1 MGMFDFLGFNTT
13 NNATKNEPRNERDA
27 PDRWQI
33 VSDATMKNHYRRNPY
48 SFADLL
54 SIGEYMPD
62 SKTFE
67 LRDLRSHAVVLNITS
82 IPTEGRSD
90 DELVELR
97 EAVINAFSN
106 TFALPT
112 QTPFIMQ
119 TYAYKEDNLTEF
131 FKRTESFI
139 EPDIRDTAYTQKYL
153 SMMKKH
159 MNGISKPGGIFYDEM
174 VTKSQYRGQQK
185 KVKIIIYRHIS
196 GTEKGID
203 AAEQINNLTENFIS
217 QISST
222 GVAVERDNGEKFQ
235 DWLVSWFNP
244 KPPITNGDI
253 SQLHELAQY
262 PAEDKQPLNYSIS
275 ENVVYS
281 QPISDP
287 DEKCWYFDG
296 VPHQYIRVATLQQ
309 QPKVGQ
315 ITGEIS
321 KGIGKASQ
329 STALIDSLPDGAM
342 WHQTIILCDE
352 NDVDN
357 KVIGL
362 KGVGKSETEE
372 SIAAEKAIQSLVESR
387 EVGTKHYLAS
397 MGMFVRA
404 DVTVEPSEYMSTLKR
419 NRDKVTQLLL
429 SNGLRPMNI
438 EADAVQVD
446 SYIPH
451 LPMNYALKDDPYGVY
466 MGLYFDADIVN
477 LLPIWGREVGTG
489 NPGMINANR
498 GGEPQTF
505 DMFGKDKVRSSHG
518 VLIGPQGSGKSAT
531 LVSIA
536 EAVMAVYRPRLTI
549 LEKGNSFR
557 LLGDYFKRYGLS
569 VQRIAL
575 GSRRQRAYFCPY
587 LESHLIFDERYTE
600 EEIEWDEHDEID
612 EEELE
617 EEDDDSAKREP
628 LTEMLTATI
637 IMVSGGNPELAK
649 QLTETHKAMFSEA
662 ITLAAERSLQLK
674 QQTITSDV
682 CTALQEVI
690 ERSEVQDSVK
700 AEMRNYLKALD
711 GWTKGD
717 RGRLFNQRGKTF
729 DDDVDVT
736 ILDIGQYDAEAKA
749 AELSVI
755 YIALSTHLFN
765 IGERYQNSGRDTVYL
780 QDETHVFTDKP
791 LLAPYMAT
799 AVKLMRKIGLK
810 ALYATQNVSD
820 FKNGAEKILK
830 LVEWWILLNPSEVEV
845 EEAGVYRTLTNA
857 QKSMILSTTKQ
868 KSAYTEGIVM
878 GNKKVVGEMLTR
890 FVPPSE
896 QLARAMTEPEEKAER
911 KQLRDQYGFNDD
923 IEASEF
929 IAYRLDVARNIV
941 DEGDEEAISEIK
953 SRNAKLLVDL
963 NQKIEQKVA

>member
-1 MGMFDFLGFNTT
+1 MGMLDWLGLNTT
-13 NNATKNEPRNERDA
+13 NSKREHESRNECHA

-33 VSDATMKNHYRRNPY
+33 VTDATMRKHYRRNPH

-54 SIGEYMPD
+54 SIGEYLPD
-62 SKTFE
+62 SQTYE
-67 LRDLRSHAVVLNITS
+67 MRDLRSHAVVLEITS

-106 TFALPT
+106 TFSMPT
-112 QTPFIMQ
+112 LTPFIMQ

-131 FKRTESFI
+131 FKETESFI
-139 EPDIRDTAYTQKYL
+139 SPDIRDTVYTQKYL
-153 SMMKKH
+153 TMMKKH
-159 MNGISKPGGIFYDEM
+159 MKGISKPGGIFYDEM

-185 KVKIIIYRHIS
+185 KVKIILYRHVLAS
-196 GTEKGID
+196 EKNVD
-203 AAEQINNLTENFIS
+203 SAEEINNLTNNFIS
-217 QISST
+217 QIQST
-222 GVAVERDNGEKFQ
+222 GVVVNRVNGEAFQ
-235 DWLVSWFNP
+235 SWLLSWFNP
-244 KPPITNGDI
+244 KPAITNGDI

-262 PAEDKQPLNYSIS
+262 PQEDKKPLNYSIA

-296 VPHQYIRVATLQQ
+296 VPHQYIRVATLQK
-309 QPKVGQ
+309 QPYVGQ

-321 KGIGKASQ
+321 KGVGKALQ

-342 WHQTIILCDE
+342 WHQTIILCDQR
-352 NDVDN
+352 DVDN
-357 KVIGL
+357 KIVGL

-372 SIAAEKAIQSLVESR
+372 SIAAEQAIDSLIDSR
-387 EVGTKHYLAS
+387 TVGTQHYLAS

-404 DVTVEPSEYMSTLKR
+404 DITAEPSEYKASLKR

-429 SNGLRPMNI
+429 SNGLRPMTI
-438 EADAVQVD
+438 ESDAVQVE

-451 LPMNYALKDDPYGVY
+451 LPMNYAVKDDPYGIY
-466 MGLYFDADIVN
+466 MGLYFDADIIN

-489 NPGMINANR
+489 NAGMINANR

-557 LLGDYFKRYGLS
+557 LLGDYFKRYGLT

-575 GSRRQRAYFCPY
+575 GSKRQRAYFCPY
-587 LESHLIFDERYTE
+587 LESHLIFDERYNE
-600 EEIEWDEHDEID
+600 QEVDWDELDEFDDID
-612 EEELE
+612 EEENAE
-617 EEDDDSAKREP
+617 DDDDSAKREP

-637 IMVSGGNPELAK
+637 IMVTGGNPEQAK
-649 QLTETHKAMFSEA
+649 QLTETHKAMFSSA
-662 ITLAAERSLQLK
+662 ITLAAERSQKLQ

-682 CTALQEVI
+682 CDALSEVI
-690 ERSEVQDSVK
+690 ENSQVQESVK
-700 AEMRNYLKALD
+700 AEMRNYLEALN

-765 IGERYQNSGRDTVYL
+765 IGEKYQNSGRDTVYL

-845 EEAGVYRTLTNA
+845 EEAGVYRTLSNA

-868 KSAYTEGIVM
+868 KAAYTEGIVM

-929 IAYRLDVARNIV
+929 IAYKLDVARNIV
-941 DEGDEEAISEIK
+941 NRDDDSAIREIK
-953 SRNAKLLVDL
+953 DRNAKLLASLAD
-963 NQKIEQKVA
+963 KKAA